1 MNKLLNEGYELVV
14 GSRGFSIMNR
24 DLGHGIA
31 GKKHWFNAPKDY
43 TPGKD
48 DDLSKSFHKGSLIIN
63 ERKEVFMCVDEA
75 EGKANWIIMGSLEDM
90 ATKTSWIR
98 NQDQSEEAPAVST
111 ANGQPKPESDVKA
124 EASVETKP
132 ETQVSDPDSSREEA
146 VVSEETE
153 KVAESDVSEI
163 QGQAEKTK
171 KEAMSQSGSGTFQ
184 IGTESGPQKGK
195 TAIPDDLPYGKFLTE
210 KNGLKYIEQIQQHLD
225 KGTLVDLKYM
235 NADRAEQIATWLDKN

>member
-14 GSRGFSIMNR
+14 GSRGFAVMNR

-63 ERKEVFMCVDEA
+63 ERKEVFMCVDET

-98 NQDQSEEAPAVST
+98 SSEQPEPAPAVST
-111 ANGQPKPESDVKA
+111 ANGQPKAESDVKA
-124 EASVETKP
+124 EASVDTEV
-132 ETQVSDPDSSREEA
+132 ETQVSEEPYPEA
-146 VVSEETE
+146 EMSEETE
-153 KVAESDVSEI
+153 QIAESDVSDVAE
-163 QGQAEKTK
+163 QAEKTQ

-210 KNGLKYIEQIQQHLD
+210 KNGLKYIEQVQQHLD

-235 NADRAEQIATWLDKN
+235 NADRAEQIANWLDKN

>member
-14 GSRGFSIMNR
+14 GSRGFAVMNR

-98 NQDQSEEAPAVST
+98 SSDQPEPAPAVST
-111 ANGQPKPESDVKA
+111 ANGQGKQKSDVKA
-124 EASVETKP
+124 EASVQTEV
-132 ETQVSDPDSSREEA
+132 ETQVSEEPYPEA
-146 VVSEETE
+146 EMSEEQE
-153 KVAESDVSEI
+153 KIAESDVSEVMD
-163 QGQAEKTK
+163 QAEKTQ
-171 KEAMSQSGSGTFQ
+171 KEAMSQSESGTFQ
-184 IGTESGPQKGK
+184 IGTESGPRKGK
-195 TAIPDDLPYGKFLTE
+195 TAIPEDLPYEGYLTD
-210 KNGLKYIEQIQQHLD
+210 KNGLKHIEQITEHLD
-225 KGTLVDLKYM
+225 NGTLVDLKYM
-235 NADRAEQIATWLDKN
+235 NAERVAQIKKWLDEN